1 MSVPDDHSVLDV
13 FCKTL
18 ARLVLPL
25 FWLCAVFSGH
35 GAAAES
41 LLDAMGEAYQR
52 NPSLQSERA
61 KLRALDETVPEALA
75 GMRPSVNLKSSDTK
89 QNISS
94 STLPSSY
101 AARTKEIDVQL
112 EQPLYK
118 GGQIQA
124 KIRSAQNQVLAGRAN
139 LLSVEQTVLLDA
151 ATAYMDI
158 IRDRARLDLTINY
171 QAILKNRLDIEN
183 RRLRIGEN
191 TRTDVSQAESRLA
204 EAIAQRV
211 QGETALRASIS
222 DYVRVVG
229 RDPERLDNPK
239 IAVDIPDNL
248 DDVIEAARTYNPGVI
263 AAQYSISAA
272 RDDVEAADGQ
282 LLPEVKAVGSAQR
295 TWNPSSPTGPRS
307 RLDTTSIELRMTM
320 PLDNGVV
327 SAQARRARQTV
338 SQKMLDTENAQR
350 VAVDRATKSW
360 NTLMAVKAQIQ
371 AREAVVRAVNQTLI
385 NLRTEVSIGVRA
397 LIDLLN
403 AEQEAFSARLALV
416 DGKHDEVVQSLTLLS
431 AVGRLTA
438 QNLKLQVAYYDYDA
452 HYQRVRNKIWGVA
465 LAKDSNPY
473 ADVPASAPVSQGAPR
488 PAEAAGQPG
497 TPPAGETAPPPAPTA
512 AAPVPQ
518 AVTSKPPPPPTVTTG
533 PAPTPAP
540 APAPAPAAGSPPAGG
555 GGPLARVQ
563 LSSVTSETLADSEK
577 GRLERR
583 HADLLRTLPLDVV
596 RADLGPRGIVYRLQT
611 GPIPLA
617 QANSICGQ
625 LRAAHAGCLIVR

>member
-1 MSVPDDHSVLDV
+1 MSVPDGHSVLDV
-13 FCKTL
+13 VCKTL

-94 STLPSSY
+94 SMLPNSY
-101 AARTKEIDVQL
+101 TARTKEIDVQL

-171 QAILKNRLDIEN
+171 QAILRNRLDIEA

-248 DDVIEAARTYNPGVI
+248 DDVIEAARTYNPSVI

-282 LLPEVKAVGSAQR
+282 LLPEVKAVGNAQR
-295 TWNPSSPTGPRS
+295 TWNPSGPSGPRS

-320 PLDNGVV
+320 PIDNGVV

-350 VAVDRATKSW
+350 MAVDRATKSW
-360 NTLMAVKAQIQ
+360 NTLMSVKAQIQ

-465 LAKDSNPY
+465 LSKDSNPY

-497 TPPAGETAPPPAPTA
+497 TPPAGETAPPPASTA

-518 AVTSKPPPPPTVTTG
+518 AAVRKPPPPPPTMTE
-533 PAPTPAP
+533 PAPV
-540 APAPAPAAGSPPAGG
+540 PAPAAGSLPAGG

-563 LSSVTSETLADSEK
+563 LSSVTSETQADAEK
-577 GRLERR
+577 SRLERR
-583 HADLLRTLPLDVV
+583 LAGLLGVLPLDIV

-611 GPIPLA
+611 VPVPLA

-625 LRAAHAGCLIVR
+625 LRAAHVGCLVVR